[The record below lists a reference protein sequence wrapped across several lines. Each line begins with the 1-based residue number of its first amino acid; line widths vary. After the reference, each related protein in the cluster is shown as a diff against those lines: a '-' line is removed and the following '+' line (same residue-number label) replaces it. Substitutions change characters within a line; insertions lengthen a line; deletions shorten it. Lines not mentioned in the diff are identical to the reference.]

1 MGAAAPGRG
10 VDVSDSYDTGSPY
23 KIPGHMAPILHLN
36 QARMARAVSRLAAI
50 DPDLAAMVNANG
62 IPPLWAMRP
71 GFASL
76 VEIILGQQVTLAS
89 ATAAYRRLSNGL
101 GRVTP
106 GNVLGRT
113 HKQLL
118 KLGQTR
124 QKARYCQELA
134 REIVDGRLDLASL
147 NNASAEEVRE
157 ELMKITGIGRWSA
170 DIYLLMAL
178 KHPDIWPRGDLA
190 LYQVIRSMKGSASR
204 SRTLEQQSAGKLDEY
219 ANRWRPWRAVAARIL
234 WHHYLCSRRR

>member
-1 MGAAAPGRG
+1 MTRTP
-10 VDVSDSYDTGSPY
+10 P
-23 KIPGHMAPILHLN
+23 LN
-36 QARMARAVSRLAAI
+36 QTRLAQAAYELAAI
-50 DPDLAAMVNANG
+50 DPDLAAMVTTDG
-62 IPPLWAMRP
+62 TPPMWAMRP

-76 VEIILGQQVTLAS
+76 IEIILGQQVTLAS
-89 ATAAYRRLSNGL
+89 ASAAYRRLSNGL

-113 HKQLL
+113 HKQLM

-134 REIVDGRLDLASL
+134 RAIVDGHLDLASL
-147 NNASAEEVRE
+147 NKSSAEEVRE
-157 ELMKITGIGRWSA
+157 ELMKVTGIGRWTA

-178 KHPDIWPRGDLA
+178 GHPDIWPRGDLA
-190 LYQVIRSMKGSASR
+190 LYQVIRNVKGSASQ
-204 SRTLEQQSAGKLDEY
+204 SRTLEQLSAGKLDEY

>member
-1 MGAAAPGRG
+1 MTR
-10 VDVSDSYDTGSPY
+10 
-23 KIPGHMAPILHLN
+23 ILPLN
-36 QARMARAVSRLAAI
+36 QSRLVRAVSKLVITDAE
-50 DPDLAAMVNANG
+50 LAAMVDANG
-62 IPPLWAMRP
+62 TPPMWSMRP
-71 GFASL
+71 GFAAL
-76 VEIILGQQVTLAS
+76 IEIILGQQVTLAS
-89 ATAAYRRLSNGL
+89 AASAYRRLSNGL

-113 HKQLL
+113 HKQLM

-134 REIVDGRLDLASL
+134 RAIVDGHLDLASL
-147 NNASAEEVRE
+147 NKASAEEVRE

-178 KHPDIWPRGDLA
+178 GHPDIWPRGDLA
-190 LYQVIRSMKGSASR
+190 LYQVIRDMKGSVSR
-204 SRTLEQQSAGKLDEY
+204 SRGHDQLSAGKLDEY

-234 WHHYLCSRRR
+234 WHHYLCSRRHKK